1 MECVQGLAVW
11 SVYVDWLCGVYTW
24 SLHGVLL
31 PLWGVCLHVV
41 CLTVQGSTETYGV
54 TMHNTVTDCARD
66 TYILRNV
73 VSALCVILW
82 YCSVLSCAGV
92 FALCYVSF
100 PFLCLAITIL

>member
-11 SVYVDWLCGVYTW
+11 SVYVDWRCGVYTW